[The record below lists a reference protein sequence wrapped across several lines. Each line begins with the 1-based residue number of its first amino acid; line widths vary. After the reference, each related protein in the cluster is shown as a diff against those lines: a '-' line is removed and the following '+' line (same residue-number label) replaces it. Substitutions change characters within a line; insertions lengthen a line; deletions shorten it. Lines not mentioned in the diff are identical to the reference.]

1 MTNAQTVTEL
11 QQRMTRE
18 QLVDAARIAAKY
30 LPVASAQLMN
40 ELATRLDVT
49 SVALCESMQQR
60 SVLAIENTILRDDV
74 SCWAKECDRIVER
87 HTKKRTNMHLLEA
100 QRELRE
106 LTPATDK
113 VELEIKAAGV
123 EELARK
129 FGEDR
134 AKLSPEIF
142 GYGEVREA
150 LAMAENEA
158 ESFAYN
164 LRLGPKQVCKCCG
177 GSECSSLGCT
187 ATDQML
193 NAHSE
198 GDH

>member
-11 QQRMTRE
+11 QPRLTRE
-18 QLVDAARIAAKY
+18 QLIDAARKAAPL
-30 LPVASAQLMN
+30 LPPAYRGIMT
-40 ELATRLDVT
+40 ELANRLDIS
-49 SVALCESMQQR
+49 SVALCEAMQQR
-60 SVLAIENTILRDDV
+60 SVLAIENTVLRDDV
-74 SCWAKECDRIVER
+74 TCWAKECDRTVER

-113 VELEIKAAGV
+113 VELEIKAAGI

-134 AKLSPEIF
+134 AQLSPEIF

-158 ESFAYN
+158 LSFAYN
-164 LRLGPKQVCKCCG
+164 LRLGPKQTCKCCG
-177 GSECSSLGCT
+177 GSECSSAGCT